1 MIRTLRVLKD
11 LAALLPRMVRI
22 GRALAADPLVP
33 RPAKV
38 ALVALA
44 VYLVSPVDLLPDFIP
59 VLGLADDVLL
69 AAVVLDGVLSFVDRS
84 VVLRYWP
91 GSPRSLDATAA
102 VANRLARW
110 VPARVKARIFSSR

>member
-1 MIRTLRVLKD
+1 MIRTLRLLKD

-22 GRALAADPLVP
+22 VRSLAADPLVP

-38 ALVALA
+38 ALLALA
-44 VYLVSPVDLLPDFIP
+44 VYLMSPLDLIPDFIP

-69 AAVVLDGVLSFVDRS
+69 AAVVLDGILNFVDRS
-84 VVLRYWP
+84 VLIRYWP

-102 VANRLARW
+102 VASRLARW
-110 VPARVKARIFSSR
+110 VPARVKAKIFSR